1 MQAIFNLAMKDLK
14 LLWRDKAGLF
24 WVLIFPILTAL
35 FFGSMFGGM
44 NDDEQKSMT
53 IGVIESESPIA
64 KQIYASLDSSS
75 LIQTTPLSLDSA
87 KHLVQRGKLAGFVD
101 VRSAAQ
107 SGFQL
112 FAESTVVVIGIDPSR
127 KMERGLLEG
136 TVNQSYFTVLQQSMT
151 QPGQMRESI
160 DNWKAEIDSSSQ
172 SEKSKEQASRWVTFL
187 DGLDTIL
194 ANSPMNT
201 DSTDT
206 ATRGGLGNLKV
217 RVDEIADDRIGPR
230 SGYDITF
237 PQAIQWA
244 LIGTAAAFGIG
255 IVVERARGTWLRLRL
270 TPLRR
275 TQILAGKGLACFLSC
290 LIVSTLLMCLGI
302 LLFRVQ
308 VSSFA
313 LLGAAMIASAICF
326 VGLMMFI
333 SVLGKTENSVAGA
346 GWAIFM
352 VSSMLGGG
360 MIPLMFLP
368 SWITPLSN
376 FSPVKWSIMALEGA
390 IWRGFGWAEMLQP
403 IGILCAIGVLGFA
416 AGTKLL
422 SRYD

>member
-1 MQAIFNLAMKDLK
+1 MQSIITLALKDLK

-24 WVLIFPILTAL
+24 WVLVFPILTAL

-44 NDDEQKSMT
+44 SDDEQKNMT
-53 IGVIESESPIA
+53 IGVIGSDSPLA
-64 KQIYASLDSSS
+64 NQLYASLDSSS
-75 LIQTTPLSLDSA
+75 LIETRPMTLDSA
-87 KHLVQRGKLAGFVD
+87 KHLVQRGKLAGFVE
-101 VRSAAQ
+101 VRTKAESA
-107 SGFQL
+107 FQL
-112 FAESTVVVIGIDPSR
+112 FAESTVVVIGIDPTR

-136 TVNQSYFTVLQQSMT
+136 LVNQSYFTVLQQSMT

-160 DNWKAEIDSSSQ
+160 DKWKTDIDTSSQ
-172 SEKSKEQASRWVTFL
+172 SDSSKKVASRWMTFL
-187 DGLDTIL
+187 DGLDTLL
-194 ANSPMNT
+194 ANSPASVDSSGNT
-201 DSTDT
+201 T
-206 ATRGGLGNLKV
+206 GGGFGNLRV

-255 IVVERARGTWLRLRL
+255 IVVERTRGTWLRLRL

-275 TQILAGKGLACFLSC
+275 SQILAGKGLSCFLSC
-290 LIVSTLLMCLGI
+290 MMVSTFLMMLGI
-302 LLFRVQ
+302 FIFRVQ
-308 VSSFA
+308 VSNFF
-313 LLGAAMIASAICF
+313 LLGAAMVASAICF

-333 SVLGKTENSVAGA
+333 SVLGKTENAVAGV
-346 GWAIFM
+346 GWGIFM

-376 FSPVKWSIMALEGA
+376 LSPVKWSILALEGA
-390 IWRGFGWAEMLQP
+390 IWRGFGWGEMLLP
-403 IGILCAIGVLGFA
+403 LSILCTIGAVGYAIGVVI
-416 AGTKLL
+416 L
-422 SRYD
+422 SKSE